1 MSSPAAVA
9 KEKLRHCL
17 AEVIHPST
25 LSVVSVYWMNIQT
38 LSSQFTFFYFFA
50 CPPTLERE
58 MWAMAYFK
66 FSIAGFI
73 ANQSAQQGAL
83 CPESGPLHSSAQ
95 AELSRGPSC
104 APSPSTQDRSME
116 IKCCPRTVAIFWKFS
131 KAHGKWEKYG
141 GAVVLVKVSVQLKAL
156 SITTGLGTQ
165 NTLQNIW

>member
-104 APSPSTQDRSME
+104 APSPSTQDLSWGTYATSHE
-116 IKCCPRTVAIFWKFS
+116 IRFLSSLPSHNFPSYFRHLLSHMNS
-131 KAHGKWEKYG
+131 KII
-141 GAVVLVKVSVQLKAL
+141 L
-156 SITTGLGTQ
+156 SNFGTI
-165 NTLQNIW
+165 NKRILEVFLNLSS